1 MECVFIS
8 DFTKELREELIVL
21 VFQAYYPNNKKIF
34 DERFIKILIENSIFL
49 NSIYKDNKIT
59 SIDFDNDFGKGT
71 LQDLVDSIRLN
82 KFDRTD
88 ILQSFENINIS

>member
-34 DERFIKILIENSIFL
+34 DERFIKILIESSIFL
-49 NSIYKDNKIT
+49 NSIYNDSKIT

-88 ILQSFENINIS
+88 ILESLENINIS

>member
-34 DERFIKILIENSIFL
+34 DERFIKILIGSSIFL

-59 SIDFDNDFGKGT
+59 SIDFDNDFGKG
-71 LQDLVDSIRLN
+71 RLN

-88 ILQSFENINIS
+88 ILESLENINIS

>member
-34 DERFIKILIENSIFL
+34 DERFIKILIESSIFL
-49 NSIYKDNKIT
+49 NSIYNDNKIT

-88 ILQSFENINIS
+88 ILESFENINIS

>member
-34 DERFIKILIENSIFL
+34 DERFIKILIGSSIFL
-49 NSIYKDNKIT
+49 NSIYNDSKIT

-88 ILQSFENINIS
+88 ILESLENINIS

>member
-8 DFTKELREELIVL
+8 DFTKELREKLIVL

-34 DERFIKILIENSIFL
+34 DERFIKILIESSIFL

-88 ILQSFENINIS
+88 ILESFENINIS

>member
-34 DERFIKILIENSIFL
+34 DERFIKILIESSIFL
-49 NSIYKDNKIT
+49 NSIYNDNKIT